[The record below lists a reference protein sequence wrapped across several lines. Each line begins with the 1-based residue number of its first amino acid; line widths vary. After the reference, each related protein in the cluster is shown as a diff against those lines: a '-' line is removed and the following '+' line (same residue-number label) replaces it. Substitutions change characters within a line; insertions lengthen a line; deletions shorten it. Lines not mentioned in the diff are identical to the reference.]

1 MRWSKNFIFN
11 HLARALRSRS
21 DLRVHPRC
29 KLHGTQSAEPTPGGS
44 VDALGEYKGEPRMK
58 TVLGAVALVM
68 VMSAPALAQRSP
80 YNGYQNPSF
89 YNNQSP
95 ASPNYGGN
103 GY

>member
-1 MRWSKNFIFN
+1 
-11 HLARALRSRS
+11 
-21 DLRVHPRC
+21 
-29 KLHGTQSAEPTPGGS
+29 
-44 VDALGEYKGEPRMK
+44 MK
-58 TVLGAVALVM
+58 TVLGAIALVM

-80 YNGYQNPSF
+80 YNGYHKPSF

>member
-1 MRWSKNFIFN
+1 
-11 HLARALRSRS
+11 
-21 DLRVHPRC
+21 
-29 KLHGTQSAEPTPGGS
+29 
-44 VDALGEYKGEPRMK
+44 MK
-58 TVLGAVALVM
+58 TVLGAIALVI

-80 YNGYQNPSF
+80 HGYQNPSF

>member
-1 MRWSKNFIFN
+1 
-11 HLARALRSRS
+11 
-21 DLRVHPRC
+21 
-29 KLHGTQSAEPTPGGS
+29 
-44 VDALGEYKGEPRMK
+44 MK
-58 TVLGAVALVM
+58 TVLGAIALVI